1 MGKIAV
7 GFSAGF
13 IHILIFS
20 LYLSAKFQSKDFRS
34 VGAFFPYSGR
44 EALAKKSFSVAGK
57 IWGSGG

>member
-7 GFSAGF
+7 GFSLGF

-20 LYLSAKFQSKDFRS
+20 LYLLAKFQSKDFQS
-34 VGAFFPYSGR
+34 DGAFFPLNGR

-57 IWGSGG
+57 MRGSVG